1 MAGQARFIVEPAYS
15 QNLADRDY
23 HKTASQGRTRRARIC
38 EPWRIAEGHHCL
50 QVQLHADIGSMVF
63 DGSDADVQISRDLAA
78 GLRVSDELKDAPLGG
93 SKIVEPRLFCL
104 RGLRKTRAG

>member
-1 MAGQARFIVEPAYS
+1 VSHGES
-15 QNLADRDY
+15 Q
-23 HKTASQGRTRRARIC
+23 KG
-38 EPWRIAEGHHCL
+38 IAAV

-93 SKIVEPRLFCL
+93 SKIVEPRLFL
-104 RGLRKTRAG
+104 GKRLGSPTPAEEIGGERRAYKVVGPVATALTLSTISARALSLST